1 MSSIELVIDDHLH
14 NFFKTED
21 NIQKIA
27 KILEYSY
34 YQKLMILMTN
44 ESKILADPLIGPR
57 LRMQGIT
64 QSYCLLDCDKYWM
77 AKRMKQIIN
86 V

>member
-1 MSSIELVIDDHLH
+1 MSSIQQVIDDHLQ

-21 NIQKIA
+21 NIEKIA

-34 YQKLMILMTN
+34 SQKLMILITN

-57 LRMQGIT
+57 LRM
-64 QSYCLLDCDKYWM
+64 
-77 AKRMKQIIN
+77 
-86 V
+86 